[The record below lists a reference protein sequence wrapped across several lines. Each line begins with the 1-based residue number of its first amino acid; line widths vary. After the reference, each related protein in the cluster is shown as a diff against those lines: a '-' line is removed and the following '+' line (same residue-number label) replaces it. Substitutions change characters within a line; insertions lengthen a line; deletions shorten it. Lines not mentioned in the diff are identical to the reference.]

1 MKKYLIEALMAR
13 LTLLMTPYPFNHGRA
28 KLEEIIDYILEAF
41 LKAQEQGASYVDAR
55 LQSYDYEMIV
65 FDNGSLKEHSYS
77 TRVGIGF
84 RVIYQ
89 GAVAY
94 GSTTDLSKESI
105 MEAVNRTLKAA
116 KALSLS
122 VKEKVSL
129 AEYKTV
135 VAKARSHY
143 IVDPFSVEKEKIEIA
158 EQANKT
164 AMEFKNIASAITRLG
179 LQRDRRIILTSDG
192 NHVDVE
198 VVLTGLSHV
207 SVARGEKGLEY
218 VSDYDSR
225 VAGFE
230 FIKSVDWEEMAS
242 EVSRLAIVASNA
254 DVPKGGEYTV
264 VLDPKMVGL
273 LLHEA
278 FGHASEGDLVD
289 AGASILEGRL
299 GQKVASDIVTI
310 FDDGKVE
317 GGYYVPYD
325 DEGVEKKT
333 VRIVE
338 NGILKSY
345 LTDRVSAKRLGIE
358 PTGNGRVMSY
368 SDPVIV
374 RQTNYYMQPR
384 DYTFEELI
392 EDIDYG
398 IYATAKGTKGGQVD
412 PGMGTFTFSAG
423 VSWLIENGKL
433 SKPLRGVNLSGQI
446 LEILSR
452 VDAVGRDFEVET
464 SVFGGCGKAGQMVRV
479 GTGGPHVRVRG
490 MIVGGR

>member
-1 MKKYLIEALMAR
+1 MDD
-13 LTLLMTPYPFNHGRA
+13 
-28 KLEEIIDYILEAF
+28 IIDYVLEGF

-55 LQSYDYEMIV
+55 IQSYDYELIV
-65 FDNGSLKEHSYS
+65 YDNGALKEHSYN

-94 GSTTDLSKESI
+94 GSTTSLSKDSI
-105 MEAVNRTLKAA
+105 LQAIDRTLKMA
-116 KALSLS
+116 KALSLN
-122 VKEKVSL
+122 VEEKVSL
-129 AEYKTV
+129 ADYKTV

-143 IVDPFSVEKEKIEIA
+143 ALDPFTVGREKIEIV
-158 EQANKT
+158 EQVNK
-164 AMEFKNIASAITRLG
+164 AGMRFSNIVSAVTRLG
-179 LQRDRRIILTSDG
+179 LQRDRRIVLTSDG

-198 VVLTGLSHV
+198 VVLTGLSHT
-207 SVARGEKGLEY
+207 SVARGEKGLES

-225 VAGFE
+225 VSGFE
-230 FIKSVDWEEMAS
+230 FIRSTDWEEMAR

-254 DVPKGGEYTV
+254 GVPKGGEYTV
-264 VLDPKMVGL
+264 VLDPRMVGL

-278 FGHASEGDLVD
+278 FGHASEGDLVV
-289 AGASILEGRL
+289 AGSSILEGRL
-299 GQKVASDIVTI
+299 GEKVASDIVTI
-310 FDDGKVE
+310 YDDGKVD

-325 DEGVEKKT
+325 DEGVEKTT
-333 VRIVE
+333 VKIVE
-338 NGILKSY
+338 NGVLKSY
-345 LTDRVSAKRLGIE
+345 ITDRASAKRLNHP

-368 SDPVIV
+368 SDPIIV
-374 RQTNYYMQPR
+374 RQTNYYMEPK
-384 DYTFEELI
+384 DYGFEELI
-392 EDIDYG
+392 EDIDHG
-398 IYATAKGTKGGQVD
+398 IYATAKGSKGGQVD

-446 LEILSR
+446 LDILSR
-452 VDAVGRDFEVET
+452 VDAIGRDFEVET
-464 SVFGGCGKAGQMVRV
+464 SVFGGCGKSGQMVRV